1 MVLGWVAVAAL
12 LSSTPTSAPS
22 GQGEQPPAELRI
34 NKHVLYEAER
44 TPEGGL
50 HVRFR
55 FEDHTQ
61 TPQVFEHTYNYQHT
75 LEMISRFGL
84 PAGFFRPYTSKET
97 PNRLKLLDNGL
108 FQLNGD
114 RVDIDLSA
122 VTNFYADEFA
132 KPIADFIVESL
143 RQRGMDTRTDRIKM
157 AMAFTQDIPYGVPDF
172 DADGVFRSGLSPA
185 PLILLSGFGDC
196 DSKATL
202 FAGILRYLINPEDI
216 VFLHQVNEPHVLTA
230 IRDRNTAGRTTL
242 TYEGQAYVVAETAGP
257 GRADYGEP
265 GDTRGASFT
274 IEPYVNRLPPYHAD
288 ADYRPYGGSLS
299 LFSGVSGSVFWR
311 GSDSQTIASREA
323 RYDNSETADARA
335 DTDDSAGSEQPA
347 SLDQGEEAQEAPDAV
362 EVYYP
367 GMPHP
372 VSIKCGEAMTLHT
385 HGGTRRVRLVCGDG
399 SAVIQ
404 GDRAD
409 R

>member
-1 MVLGWVAVAAL
+1 MMLGWVAVAAL
-12 LSSTPTSAPS
+12 LSSTPISAPS
-22 GQGEQPPAELRI
+22 GRGEHPPAELQI

-55 FEDHTQ
+55 FKDHTE
-61 TPQVFEHTYNYQHT
+61 TPQVFEYTYDYQHT

-108 FQLNGD
+108 FHLNGD
-114 RVDIDLSA
+114 RVEIDLSA

-132 KPIADFIVESL
+132 KPIADFIIESL

-172 DADGVFRSGLSPA
+172 DEDGVFRSGLSPA

-216 VFLHQVNEPHVLTA
+216 VFLHQVNERHVLTA
-230 IRDRNTAGRTTL
+230 IRDRDTARRSTL
-242 TYEGQAYVVAETAGP
+242 TYEGQSYVVAETAGP

-274 IEPYVNRLPPYHAD
+274 VEPFVNRISPYHPD
-288 ADYRPYGGSLS
+288 ADYRPYGGPMP
-299 LFSGVSGSVFWR
+299 LFSGVSGNVSWR
-311 GSDSQTIASREA
+311 GSAE
-323 RYDNSETADARA
+323 NRA
-335 DTDDSAGSEQPA
+335 DTNDTAGSEQPPSIA
-347 SLDQGEEAQEAPDAV
+347 QGEAVQEDPDAV

-372 VSIKCGEAMTLHT
+372 VSIKCGEAITLRT
-385 HGGTRRVRLVCGDG
+385 QAGTRRVHLDCGAG
-399 SAVIQ
+399 SAVTQ
-404 GDRAD
+404 RGRAD